1 MQQMRRYDHDG
12 TGNFEA
18 MREIELVTH
27 RCRAAVHAV
36 THTPRLSGG
45 ARYARAADPPRTP
58 NTQEGGMAKKRSAR
72 KSAAP
77 NRSDAQKRR
86 ESGEPGGG
94 QGRRDEVGPSG
105 VYPRD
110 ADNIPGDAEVR
121 MAGSWGGGD
130 YNESGG
136 SELVYRD
143 GQLLG
148 GLTAGPSGEPTIDI
162 HGGDRP
168 ELHRVDLPNR
178 ADTDEDE
185 QAK

>member
-1 MQQMRRYDHDG
+1 M
-12 TGNFEA
+12 
-18 MREIELVTH
+18 
-27 RCRAAVHAV
+27 
-36 THTPRLSGG
+36 
-45 ARYARAADPPRTP
+45 AD
-58 NTQEGGMAKKRSAR
+58 K
-72 KSAAP
+72 
-77 NRSDAQKRR
+77 R
-86 ESGEPGGG
+86 ESGNPGGG
-94 QGRRDEVGPSG
+94 QGRRDDIGGQSG

-110 ADNIPGDAEVR
+110 AQDIPGDAEVR

-168 ELHRVDLPNR
+168 EKYEGKEPPS
-178 ADTDEDE
+178 AEAE
-185 QAK
+185 EKQE